1 LGVRY
6 IGDAPLTEDN
16 SLRSVPSLTSNLR
29 VSRKISNHL
38 DLAMDV
44 SNLTNRQNNDISY
57 FYTSRVAGEPLGGVE
72 GVHVHPSEPRTVRVS
87 ARMRF

>member
-1 LGVRY
+1 
-6 IGDAPLTEDN
+6 
-16 SLRSVPSLTSNLR
+16 
-29 VSRKISNHL
+29 
-38 DLAMDV
+38 MDV

-87 ARMRF
+87 ARLRF

>member
-1 LGVRY
+1 LAVRY
-6 IGDAPLTEDN
+6 IGDAPLTEDDTV
-16 SLRSVPSLTSNLR
+16 RSIPSLTVNLR
-29 VSRKISNHL
+29 VSRKISEHL

-57 FYTSRVAGEPLGGVE
+57 HYTSRVSGEPLGGVE
-72 GVHVHPSEPRTVRVS
+72 GVHVHPSEPRTLRVS